1 LIILDSLGYK
11 LAGSQRDLT
20 PLQRLVLFYG
30 YAHYNAQIGEEK
42 KETRTLDELVNLL
55 PRE

>member
-11 LAGSQRDLT
+11 LARDQQSMT

-30 YAHYNAQIGEEK
+30 YACFNAQTFEK
-42 KETRTLDELVNLL
+42 KETRSLDELAGIL
-55 PRE
+55 PKG